1 MIMIKKLMRAKNKKT
16 IINFSILFLLIS
28 LLIYFADL
36 DNLQETMFKPEI
48 VKDQFPK
55 IITQAAKNTIIFTVS
70 GFAGGSILGLFL
82 ALMKLSKFTFSR
94 VIASIYIDSI
104 RGLPA
109 ILILIF
115 IAYGLPIAFGIRI
128 PGAYSKGILALSVVS
143 SAYIAEVIRS
153 GIQAIPIGQGEAAE
167 ALGMGKIATYSNIIL
182 PQAFRIMIPPFTNE
196 LVLLL
201 KDTALISVIGVTS
214 ATKEL
219 TRFGRDGVMSDA
231 NATPLVVTGFIYL
244 ILTIPLTRLA
254 GYLEKKLSHNK

>member
-1 MIMIKKLMRAKNKKT
+1 MIKRVLNVKDKKT
-16 IINFSILFLLIS
+16 VINFFILFIIIAI
-28 LLIYFADL
+28 LIYFADL
-36 DNLQETMFKPEI
+36 EKLQETMFKPEI
-48 VKDQFPK
+48 IVDQFPK
-55 IITQAAKNTIIFTVS
+55 IITQAAKNTLIFTIA
-70 GFAGGSILGLFL
+70 GFAGGSVLGLIL

-94 VIASIYIDSI
+94 IISSIYIDCI

-115 IAYGLPIAFGIRI
+115 IAYGLPIAFGVRI

-153 GIQAIPIGQGEAAE
+153 GIEAIPQGQGEAAE
-167 ALGMGKIATYSNIIL
+167 ALGMGKITIYSNVIL

-254 GYLEKKLSHNK
+254 SYLEKKLSHKD

>member
-1 MIMIKKLMRAKNKKT
+1 MIKRVLNVKDKKT
-16 IINFSILFLLIS
+16 VINFFILFIIIAI
-28 LLIYFADL
+28 LIYFADL
-36 DNLQETMFKPEI
+36 EKLQETMFKPEI
-48 VKDQFPK
+48 IVDQFPK
-55 IITQAAKNTIIFTVS
+55 IITQAAKNTLIFTIA
-70 GFAGGSILGLFL
+70 GFAGGSVLGLIL

-94 VIASIYIDSI
+94 IISSIYIDCI

-115 IAYGLPIAFGIRI
+115 IAYGLPIAFGVRI

-143 SAYIAEVIRS
+143 SAYIAEVVRS
-153 GIQAIPIGQGEAAE
+153 GIEAIPQGQGEAAE
-167 ALGMGKIATYSNIIL
+167 ALGMSKITIYSNVIL

-254 GYLEKKLSHNK
+254 SYLEKKLSHKD

>member
-1 MIMIKKLMRAKNKKT
+1 MIKRVLNVKDKKT
-16 IINFSILFLLIS
+16 VINFFILFIIIAI
-28 LLIYFADL
+28 LIYFADL
-36 DNLQETMFKPEI
+36 EKLQETMFKPEI
-48 VKDQFPK
+48 IVDQFPK
-55 IITQAAKNTIIFTVS
+55 IITQAAKNTLIFTIA
-70 GFAGGSILGLFL
+70 GFAGGSVLGLIL

-94 VIASIYIDSI
+94 IISSIYIDCI

-115 IAYGLPIAFGIRI
+115 IAYGLPIAFGVRI

-153 GIQAIPIGQGEAAE
+153 GIEAIPQGQGEAAE
-167 ALGMGKIATYSNIIL
+167 ALGMSKITIYSNVIL

-254 GYLEKKLSHNK
+254 SYLEKKLSHKD

>member
-1 MIMIKKLMRAKNKKT
+1 MIKRVLNVKDKKT
-16 IINFSILFLLIS
+16 VINFFILFIIIAI
-28 LLIYFADL
+28 LIYFADL
-36 DNLQETMFKPEI
+36 EKLQETMFKPEI
-48 VKDQFPK
+48 IVDQFPK
-55 IITQAAKNTIIFTVS
+55 IITQAAKNTLIFTIA
-70 GFAGGSILGLFL
+70 GFAGGSVLGLIL

-94 VIASIYIDSI
+94 IISSIYIDCI

-115 IAYGLPIAFGIRI
+115 IAYGLPIAFVVRI

-153 GIQAIPIGQGEAAE
+153 GIEAIPQGQGEAAE
-167 ALGMGKIATYSNIIL
+167 ALGMGKITIYSNVIL

-254 GYLEKKLSHNK
+254 SYLEKKLSHKD